1 MTPNSLL
8 WYEYS
13 VTIHH
18 PAPLVDTLLAVEGG
32 VAVGASGG
40 AKAGSSSAGRRG
52 QQQTSMAG
60 RPERSPPCCD
70 YVAWET
76 QPTAARRSPGGGAP
90 TANAAS
96 SGGCRAERRSPRA
109 APPAP
114 PPAASPRMRSQCGAL
129 EVRPSTITG
138 AGLGLFAAR
147 RFEEGDLLPC
157 ECAPLPARRE
167 PWPRPALSAALR
179 AAQTRGTG

>member
-1 MTPNSLL
+1 M
-8 WYEYS
+8 
-13 VTIHH
+13 
-18 PAPLVDTLLAVEGG
+18 
-32 VAVGASGG
+32 AVGASGG
-40 AKAGSSSAGRRG
+40 AKAGSSSAGRGG

-114 PPAASPRMRSQCGAL
+114 APAASPRMRSQCGAL

-157 ECAPLPARRE
+157 ECAPLPARARTMAE
-167 PWPRPALSAALR
+167 AGTERGAACCADTGDRLSF
-179 AAQTRGTG
+179 AQLHRMPDAERDYVMGLHFNT

>member
-1 MTPNSLL
+1 M
-8 WYEYS
+8 
-13 VTIHH
+13 
-18 PAPLVDTLLAVEGG
+18 
-32 VAVGASGG
+32 AVGASGG
-40 AKAGSSSAGRRG
+40 AKAGSSSAGRCG

-76 QPTAARRSPGGGAP
+76 QPTAARRSPGGPP

-114 PPAASPRMRSQCGAL
+114 APAASPRMRSQCGAL

-157 ECAPLPARRE
+157 ECAPLPARARTMAE
-167 PWPRPALSAALR
+167 AGTERGAACCADTGDRLSF
-179 AAQTRGTG
+179 AQLHRMPDAERDYVMGLHFNT